1 MKHKN
6 VETKNK
12 DGKRK
17 RVRDNAREWKKIR
30 IFIIVRVIRHRVI
43 RGDDNGDDDAERL
56 TQNHSAGCHDY
67 RSRRVTQIGIC
78 QKITDSKTKK
88 KEQKASRRN
97 ETDYESIA

>member
-6 VETKNK
+6 VETKNR

-17 RVRDNAREWKKIR
+17 RVRDNAREWKKVR

-56 TQNHSAGCHDY
+56 TRNHSAGCHDY
-67 RSRRVTQIGIC
+67 RSRRVTQIEIC
-78 QKITDSKTKK
+78 QKITDNKTKK
-88 KEQKASRRN
+88 KSKR
-97 ETDYESIA
+97 I